1 MLLLISGPS
10 GAGKSTFTQALLE
23 SAEDVE
29 FSVSTTTRK
38 IRGGEEDGIQY
49 NFVDDAEFDSLIAA
63 DAFVEYADVHKFRYG
78 TRKDHIAKMV
88 EAGKI
93 PLLDLDVQGGH
104 DVIDIYGDELV
115 SVFIYPPS
123 WEVLEQR
130 LRGRGTDSDDVI
142 QTRMEN
148 ARWEISFAEKYD
160 YFILNDDLDE
170 ALVKMKAILIAERC
184 RRIRHQEFPL
194 K

>member
-23 SAEDVE
+23 SENDVD

-38 IRGGEEDGIQY
+38 IRGGEVDGIQY
-49 NFVDDAEFDSLIAA
+49 HFVDDAKFDSLIEA

-78 TRKDHIAKMV
+78 TRKAHIAQMV
-88 EAGKI
+88 ADGKI

-104 DVIDIYGDELV
+104 NVIDIYGEELV
-115 SVFIYPPS
+115 SVFIFPPS

-130 LRGRGTDSDDVI
+130 LRARGTDSDEVI
-142 QTRMEN
+142 KTRLEN
-148 ARWEISFAEKYD
+148 ARWEIGFAEKYD
-160 YFILNDDLDE
+160 YIIVNDDLDK
-170 ALVKMKAILIAERC
+170 ALSEMKAILTAERC
-184 RRIRHQEFPL
+184 RRIRQSKMPL

>member
-38 IRGGEEDGIQY
+38 IRGGEEEGVQY
-49 NFVDDAEFDSLIAA
+49 NFVDDAEFDDLIAA

-78 TRKDHIAKMV
+78 TRKEHIAKMV
-88 EAGKI
+88 GAGKI

-104 DVIDIYGDELV
+104 KVIDIYGDELV

-130 LRGRGTDSDDVI
+130 LRGRGTDSDEVI

-160 YFILNDDLDE
+160 YFILNDDLDK
-170 ALVKMKAILIAERC
+170 ALVKMKEILIAERC
-184 RRIRHQEFPL
+184 RRIRHSEFPL